1 MVKAKKGLILSLFT
15 LLVAVVVTTTSTYA
29 WFVMN
34 SSVSV
39 TNMQITAKADSTYLV
54 IESAPSGTGDYA
66 GKIGDI
72 SSASL
77 EIVAGN
83 ATVLPTQVKKESTNV
98 VLTNGKP
105 TWQTAKGT
113 SYNDG
118 TASTTPV
125 DVDANKVGDYVAK
138 FSFVVGLNPIVSKL
152 DAANLKIKDLT
163 LTSVTGDANKVFYS
177 ALSVVVVAKNGANY
191 VADYYESA
199 GAAAITAN
207 NNGKVAG
214 HNTVFAET
222 VSHDGTPIE
231 FDVYVYIDGN
241 NANVTT
247 QNAVAANLGK
257 YGVAITF
264 AVDEQ

>member
-54 IESAPSGTGDYA
+54 IESTPSGTGDYA
-66 GKIGDI
+66 GKMGDI
-72 SSASL
+72 SD
-77 EIVAGN
+77 
-83 ATVLPTQVKKESTNV
+83 ATLAITANNVDKVLPTQVKKESTNV
-98 VLTNGKP
+98 VLTNGTP
-105 TWQTAKGT
+105 TWQTATGT
-113 SYNDG
+113 SYNNG
-118 TASTTPV
+118 EASTTPV
-125 DVDANKVGDYVAK
+125 DVAANKVGDYVAK
-138 FSFVVGLNPIVSKL
+138 FSFVVGLNPVVSKL

-177 ALSVVVVAKNGANY
+177 ALSVLVVAKNGANY
-191 VADYYESA
+191 VADDYASA
-199 GAAAITAN
+199 GATADN
-207 NNGKVAG
+207 SGKVTG

-247 QNAVAANLGK
+247 QNAIAANLGT

-264 AVDEQ
+264 KVDGQ